1 MKKSDLII
9 VRGAGDLATGTI
21 NRLKKSGFRLL
32 VLETDYPAAIRRQVA
47 LSEAVYSK
55 SACVEGVEAV
65 RVKDEKQMLDAWKND
80 KVPVMV
86 DPMGESIA
94 SMQPKVESMRFLQ
107 SIISE
112 LIKIWHH
119 LLLHLVLVLLQV
131 SMWML

>member
-21 NRLKKSGFRLL
+21 HRLKKSGFRLL
-32 VLETDYPAAIRRQVA
+32 VLETDHPAAIRRQVA

-86 DPMGESIA
+86 DPWEKA
-94 SMQPKVESMRFLQ
+94 
-107 SIISE
+107 
-112 LIKIWHH
+112 
-119 LLLHLVLVLLQV
+119 LLQC
-131 SMWML
+131 SQKL